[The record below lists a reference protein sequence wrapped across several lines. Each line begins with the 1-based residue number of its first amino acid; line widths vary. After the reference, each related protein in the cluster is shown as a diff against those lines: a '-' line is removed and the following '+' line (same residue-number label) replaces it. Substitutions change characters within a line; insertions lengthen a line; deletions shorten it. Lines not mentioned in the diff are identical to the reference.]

1 MRITEK
7 TSGMVM
13 TNSYLLEK
21 GEHIYLID
29 APDGNEEMAELIKER
44 GKLDA
49 ILLTHGHFDHVMGLK
64 NILAIFPATPVYLDK
79 NDHEMLLEGNIEFLT
94 SFGIPLSLYDIPHD
108 MNLLDY
114 PEEIESIKI
123 IKTPGHTSG
132 SVCLLLRNENILF
145 SGDTLFLGGE
155 GRTDLGGNYTSL
167 IASLKTLCTLPGETK
182 ILPGHGGYTTIKEEE
197 NRLF

>member
-13 TNSYLLEK
+13 TNSYLLER
-21 GEHIYLID
+21 GDHTYLID

-64 NILAIFPATPVYLDK
+64 NILSLFPATPVYLDK
-79 NDHEMLLEGNIEFLT
+79 DDHEMLNKGNIEFLT

-114 PEEIESIKI
+114 PEKIDGIKI
-123 IKTPGHTSG
+123 IRTPGHTSG
-132 SVCLLLRNENILF
+132 SVCLFLRDENILF
-145 SGDTLFLGGE
+145 SGDTLFSGGE

-182 ILPGHGGYTTIKEEE
+182 VLPGHGGYTTIKEEK

>member
-79 NDHEMLLEGNIEFLT
+79 NDHEMLLEGNIEFLS
-94 SFGIPLSLYDIPHD
+94 SFGIPLSLYDIPND
-108 MNLLDY
+108 MTLLDY

-123 IKTPGHTSG
+123 IRTPGHTFG

>member
-13 TNSYLLEK
+13 TNSYLLKK

-29 APDGNEEMAELIKER
+29 APDGNEEMAKLINER
-44 GKLDA
+44 GRLDA

-64 NILAIFPATPVYLDK
+64 NILSLFPSTPVYLDK
-79 NDHEMLLEGNIEFLT
+79 NDHEMLLEGNIEFLS

-108 MNLLDY
+108 IKLLDY
-114 PEEIESIKI
+114 PEEIDNIKI
-123 IKTPGHTSG
+123 IRTPGHTLG
-132 SVCLLLRNENILF
+132 SVCLFLREENIIF
-145 SGDTLFLGGE
+145 SGDTLFSGGE

-182 ILPGHGGYTTIKEEE
+182 ILPGHGGYTTIKEEK